1 MEPANSL
8 QRATDLALG
17 AALTAAPHAKR
28 IVIIAAV
35 PAVLTWRLVRKPPFV
50 PEQYTLAAVVQG
62 LEDRGRVV
70 REQQTIAV
78 VDGSVQLF
86 DALVPI
92 LVFATIDRLDI
103 PELVRKAVTKDTVDA
118 LISQVDLV
126 DIVGQ
131 VLTPELIE
139 ATLSKIDPV
148 ALTEAHLDPVMIE
161 KLFALALPPIL
172 TAALAHLNLTAI
184 VQENVDLMAL
194 TNDVVEKLDLAGI
207 TNEVIDEIDLPGIIR
222 ESTSG
227 VATEVV
233 RGTRASAAS
242 ADEAIANFF
251 RGRRND

>member
-8 QRATDLALG
+8 QRAADLALG

-28 IVIIAAV
+28 IATVAAI
-35 PAVLTWRLVRKPPFV
+35 PAVITWRLVRKPPLV
-50 PEQYTLAAVVQG
+50 PERYALATIVHN
-62 LEDRGRVV
+62 LEDRGRGA
-70 REQQTIAV
+70 RLQQTAV
-78 VDGSVQLF
+78 VLDGSIQLF

-92 LVFATIDRLDI
+92 LVTATVDRLDI
-103 PELVRKAVTKDTVDA
+103 PELVRKTVTKDTVDA
-118 LISQVDLV
+118 LISQVDV
-126 DIVGQ
+126 AEVVGQ
-131 VLTPELIE
+131 VLTPELIS
-139 ATLSKIDPV
+139 ATLAQIDPV
-148 ALTEAHLDPVMIE
+148 ALTEEHLDPVMIE
-161 KLFALALPPIL
+161 KLIALALPPVM
-172 TAALAHLNLTAI
+172 TAALANVDLTAI

-194 TNDVVEKLDLAGI
+194 TNDVVERLDLAGI
-207 TNEVIDEIDLPGIIR
+207 TNDVIDEIDLPGIIR

>member
-8 QRATDLALG
+8 QRAADLALG

-28 IVIIAAV
+28 IATVAAI
-35 PAVLTWRLVRKPPFV
+35 PAVITWRLVRKPPLV
-50 PEQYTLAAVVQG
+50 PERHALATIVHN
-62 LEDRGRVV
+62 LEDRGRGA
-70 REQQTIAV
+70 RLQQTAV
-78 VDGSVQLF
+78 VLDGSIQLF

-92 LVFATIDRLDI
+92 LVTATVDRLDI
-103 PELVRKAVTKDTVDA
+103 PELVRKTVTKDTVDA
-118 LISQVDLV
+118 LISQVDV
-126 DIVGQ
+126 AEVVGQ
-131 VLTPELIE
+131 VLTPELIS
-139 ATLSKIDPV
+139 ATLAQIDPV
-148 ALTEAHLDPVMIE
+148 ALTEEHLDPVMIE
-161 KLFALALPPIL
+161 KLIALALPPVM
-172 TAALAHLNLTAI
+172 TAALANVDLTAI

-194 TNDVVEKLDLAGI
+194 TNDVVERLDLAGI
-207 TNEVIDEIDLPGIIR
+207 TNDVIDEIDLPGIIR